1 MDQDTCKEGSH
12 LMKGVL
18 YSTLKRFI
26 RIGFFCYFREI
37 RMHGIQGVP
46 TDRPVLLLPNHQNAL
61 IDALLYAALAR
72 GRRPYFLTRSDV
84 FRNPVMRWLFAGLR
98 MMPIYRLR
106 DGRDT
111 LHRNQVVF
119 RRCAALFARGEHI
132 LLFPEANHSL
142 VRRVRPLSKGFTRI
156 LSESFQTYPRLDI
169 QVLPVGV
176 NYQEA
181 DGFPDRVAFYFGT
194 PFSARQYWSAHT
206 EELAIAPLKKRVFDS
221 MTQLTVHIPPE
232 EDSTFW
238 EARLEQEEVD
248 YLDPSG
254 INAFIAGGPVPVPS
268 LRKRAGMA
276 CRSWEMVFRLLN
288 APVWL
293 PWCRIVA
300 KMVPEPEF
308 MSTFRF
314 LFFLLAF
321 PLYYLLLW
329 LVLILLWA
337 PAGAT
342 VTVLGLFLHN
352 LAYVK
357 FR

>member
-1 MDQDTCKEGSH
+1 
-12 LMKGVL
+12 MKGIL
-18 YSTLKRFI
+18 YSTLKTFI
-26 RIGFFCYFREI
+26 RIGFFFYFREI
-37 RMHGIQGVP
+37 RMKGIQGVP
-46 TDRPVLLLPNHQNAL
+46 SDRPVMLLPNHQNAL
-61 IDALLYAALAR
+61 IDALLYAAFAR

-84 FRNPVMRWLFAGLR
+84 FRNPVLRWLFAGLR

-111 LHRNQVVF
+111 LYRNQAVF
-119 RRCAALFARGEHI
+119 RRCATLFAGGEHI

-156 LSESFQTYPRLDI
+156 LSESFEAYPQLDI

-176 NYQEA
+176 NYQQA

-194 PFSARQYWSAHT
+194 PFSAREYWSEST
-206 EELAIAPLKKRVFDS
+206 QELAIAPLKERVFDC

-232 EDSTFW
+232 EDSAFW
-238 EARLEQEEVD
+238 EARLEQKEVD
-248 YLDPSG
+248 YLDPREV
-254 INAFIAGGPVPVPS
+254 NTFISGGPAPEPLGRNRRGLS
-268 LRKRAGMA
+268 GRI
-276 CRSWEMVFRLLN
+276 WDFVFRLLN

-293 PWCRIVA
+293 PWRRIA
-300 KMVPEPEF
+300 ANKVPEPEF

-329 LVLILLWA
+329 LVLTLLWS
-337 PAGAT
+337 PLGAT
-342 VTVLGLFLHN
+342 VAVLGLLLHN

>member
-1 MDQDTCKEGSH
+1 
-12 LMKGVL
+12 MKRVL
-18 YSTLKRFI
+18 YSTLKSLI

-37 RMHGIQGVP
+37 RMSGIRGVP
-46 TDRPVLLLPNHQNAL
+46 SDRPVMLLPNHQNAL
-61 IDALLYAALAR
+61 IDALLYAAFAR
-72 GRRPYFLTRSDV
+72 ARRPYFLTRSDV
-84 FRNPVMRWLFAGLR
+84 FANPVLRWLFAGLR
-98 MMPIYRLR
+98 MMPVYRLR

-111 LHRNQVVF
+111 LHRNQAVF
-119 RRCAALFARGEHI
+119 RRCAMLFEKGEHI

-156 LSESFQTYPRLDI
+156 LSESLETYPRLDI

-176 NYQEA
+176 NYQQA

-194 PFSARQYWSAHT
+194 PFSAREYWSANT
-206 EELAIAPLKKRVFDS
+206 QELDLAPLKERVFDS
-221 MTQLTVHIPPE
+221 LTRLTVHIPPGEDAALWE
-232 EDSTFW
+232 E
-238 EARLEQEEVD
+238 RLEQNRVD
-248 YLDPSG
+248 YLDPKG
-254 INAFIAGGPVPVPS
+254 VNAFISNGSEPKQVGSRKEGVVPH
-268 LRKRAGMA
+268 
-276 CRSWEMVFRLLN
+276 SWDFVFRLLN

-293 PWCRIVA
+293 PWRWIA
-300 KMVPEPEF
+300 ANKVPEPEF

-329 LVLILLWA
+329 LSLAFLWSPLGGLVVVLA
-337 PAGAT
+337 
-342 VTVLGLFLHN
+342 LFLHN